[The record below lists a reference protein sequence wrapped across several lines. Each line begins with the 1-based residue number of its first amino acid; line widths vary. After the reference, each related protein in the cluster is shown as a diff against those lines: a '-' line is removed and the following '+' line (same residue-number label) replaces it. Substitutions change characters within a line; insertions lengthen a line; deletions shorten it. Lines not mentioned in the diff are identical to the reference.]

1 MIENIGI
8 HDSSVAQMT
17 MTENNDMTENIGIY
31 DSSVAQMTM
40 TENNDMTD
48 MKSVVMHITTK
59 IIFTL
64 ICIYIKNHRILAR
77 FI

>member
-8 HDSSVAQMT
+8 HDSGVAQMT
-17 MTENNDMTENIGIY
+17 MTENNDMTENIGLY

-40 TENNDMTD
+40 TDSGDMTD
-48 MKSVVMHITTK
+48 MKSVVMQITTK
-59 IIFTL
+59 IIFPL
-64 ICIYIKNHRILAR
+64 ICINIKNHRILAR

>member
-1 MIENIGI
+1 
-8 HDSSVAQMT
+8 MT
-17 MTENNDMTENIGIY
+17 MTENNYMTQNIGIY

-40 TENNDMTD
+40 TDSGDMTD